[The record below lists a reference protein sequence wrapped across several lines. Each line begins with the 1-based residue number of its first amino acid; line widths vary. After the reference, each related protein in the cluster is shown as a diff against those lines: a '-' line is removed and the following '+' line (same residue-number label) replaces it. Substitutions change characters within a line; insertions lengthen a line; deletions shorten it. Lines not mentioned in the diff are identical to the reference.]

1 MNYERMFAAACEAL
15 AEIDALLGIGADSCG
30 SPDQTIAAVKR
41 LIESTKPCEG
51 VEAVAWMEPNGSI
64 TKNRK
69 IGEMRM
75 RKHPGMGYCRL
86 VREVDAMRFNAQVTG
101 LSVSEGPVD

>member
-1 MNYERMFAAACEAL
+1 MDYERMFLAACEAL
-15 AEIDALLGIGADSCG
+15 GEIDALLGIGADGCG

-41 LIESTKPCEG
+41 LIDSTKPHKD

-86 VREVDAMRFNAQVTG
+86 VREPDALLFNAVAQR
-101 LSVSEGPVD
+101 EP

>member
-15 AEIDALLGIGADSCG
+15 GEIDALLGIGADGCG

-41 LIESTKPCEG
+41 LIESTKPREG

-64 TKNRK
+64 TKNKK

-86 VREVDAMRFNAQVTG
+86 VREVDAVRFNAGGKPQ
-101 LSVSEGPVD
+101 SEAASD